1 MQLPMPYEYPAN
13 PEYPENPEHTA
24 NLEYPVNP
32 EHLVN
37 PEYLVI
43 PEARHPDHQKTLNLH
58 ALSCKPR
65 CMTMKMQ
72 RHHLFRTNEESAAWH
87 SVQNPATLMV
97 LQYIHAY

>member
-24 NLEYPVNP
+24 NLEYP
-32 EHLVN
+32 
-37 PEYLVI
+37 VI

-72 RHHLFRTNEESAAWH
+72 RHLSLRIPRCLSFRL
-87 SVQNPATLMV
+87 SVEPAVAGFLLKPGLATCQEVHGFL
-97 LQYIHAY
+97 LSC